1 MTIIL
6 NHRQQVNLKVMASQ
20 TQIHMGEL
28 LLGTNCAN
36 TTFEKLCARLA
47 KEAAYVSTVC
57 NAAGVDNVVAVLV
70 VSTENRKA
78 NAKYAQVEALR
89 FAIMGNTDIGATSAR
104 TNQKHDSACVNAL
117 YIYIYNKTS
126 LFVLF
131 SAKSTHTSSRTR
143 LS

>member
-1 MTIIL
+1 
-6 NHRQQVNLKVMASQ
+6 
-20 TQIHMGEL
+20 MGEL